1 MFSKS
6 VARSA
11 MAIALVWSAACRR
24 EAPPAASSAGTAGAP
39 AAAATHQHHAPHGGT
54 LVELG
59 DEFAHVE
66 LVLDSDAGSLTAYFL
81 DGEAEESV
89 RLKQPALKLSVDAQG
104 LRPAQVVELAA
115 QANILTGETVG
126 DSSEFSITA
135 SSLIGMRSMSGHLGE
150 IVVKGQEFRDVQF

>member
-1 MFSKS
+1 M
-6 VARSA
+6 
-11 MAIALVWSAACRR
+11 ALVWSAACGR
-24 EAPPAASSAGTAGAP
+24 EAPP

-66 LVLDSDAGSLTAYFL
+66 LVLDPSDGSLTAYFL

-89 RLKQPALKLSVDAQG
+89 RLKQPSLKLSINAQG
-104 LRPAQVVELAA
+104 SRPAQVVELAA

-126 DSSEFSITA
+126 DSSEFSVTTP
-135 SSLIGMRSMSGHLGE
+135 SLIGMRSLSGNLGE
-150 IVVKGQEFRDVQF
+150 IVVKGVDFLDVRF